1 MSDYAVI
8 TLSFTRPVYAQE
20 LRPDDVFAFPEAPRT
35 PLTVADVKRTVVS
48 PELTLLALTLR
59 GRTEPVNLP
68 ASTNVKALRMAR
80 VISMTCL
87 LCRGNQDI
95 ELDLPRDGEP
105 LSMVCADH
113 VPDLDQPEGQD

>member
-1 MSDYAVI
+1 MSDHAVV
-8 TLSFTRPVYAQE
+8 TLSFTRPVYAHE
-20 LRPDDVFAFPEAPRT
+20 LLPDDVFAFPDAPRT
-35 PLTVADVKRTVVS
+35 PLTVADVRKTAIS
-48 PELTLLALTLR
+48 PELTLLSLTLR

-68 ASTNVKALRMAR
+68 ASTPVKPLRMAR

-87 LCRGNQDI
+87 LCRRNQDI

-113 VPDLDQPEGQD
+113 VPGPDQPEDQD